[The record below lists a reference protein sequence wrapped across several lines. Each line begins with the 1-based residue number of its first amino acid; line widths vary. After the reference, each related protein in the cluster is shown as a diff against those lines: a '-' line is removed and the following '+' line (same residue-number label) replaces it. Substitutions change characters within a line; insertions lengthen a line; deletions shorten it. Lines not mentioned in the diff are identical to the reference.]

1 MKKSEDTSLKM
12 DRKPLTEEA
21 LSSRIY
27 RVQAGQYRTR
37 EEAEQA
43 AERLCREGGQAFVY
57 RIRVGK
63 ISSRPVQ
70 GRPFFW
76 DPAQPHKNFQAA
88 SVLSCTCRRGML

>member
-1 MKKSEDTSLKM
+1 MKKAEDTSLKE

-43 AERLCREGGQAFVY
+43 AEQLCREGWKAFVY
-57 RIRVGK
+57 
-63 ISSRPVQ
+63 
-70 GRPFFW
+70 
-76 DPAQPHKNFQAA
+76 
-88 SVLSCTCRRGML
+88 

>member
-1 MKKSEDTSLKM
+1 MKKAEDTSLKE

-43 AERLCREGGQAFVY
+43 AERLCREGWKAF
-57 RIRVGK
+57 
-63 ISSRPVQ
+63 VQ

-76 DPAQPHKNFQAA
+76 DPAQPHKNFQTAF
-88 SVLSCTCRRGML
+88 VLSCTCRRGML